1 MKTLTFTY
9 IYIYLF
15 LAIIKINQIN
25 CYRVVE
31 RLSDSSDSCDGVL
44 SPDLIKEIDSYQP
57 IVDRIVN
64 EATNGSFK
72 GRTWRDLSDFVDDYG
87 SRFTGTQNLEDAIDH
102 VLLRSREFG
111 LENVHG
117 DVVPVPRWIRGN
129 ESATMLS
136 PREKNLRM
144 LGLGYSN
151 GTGTSP
157 GGITAEA
164 IVVESFEELKKR
176 ASEVPGKIVV
186 YNQKFISYG
195 KTVEYRSRGAIEAAK
210 LGAVATLIRSITP
223 FSIYSPHTG
232 MMSYSESVKKIPA
245 ACITVEDAHLLGRL
259 AKRGKKLRINIKMD
273 AHLLKASGR
282 SRNLISEISGS
293 TKPEKVVVVSG
304 HVDSWDVGQGAMD
317 DGGGAFSSW
326 VSVLLLKG
334 LGLQAKRTIRSIMWT
349 AEEMGIIG
357 ANYYIKKYRSEE
369 KNLQMVME
377 SDIGTFL
384 PLGWEATGSP
394 EVICI
399 LRRITKLLSKM
410 TPLEVKT
417 PHSGPDIENW
427 VNDGVPGASLWNK
440 NERYFWFHHSEGDT
454 MDVEAPDNL
463 DMATALFAATS
474 YIIADINLDL
484 PRNP

>member
-357 ANYYIKKYRSEE
+357 ANYYIK
-369 KNLQMVME
+369 N
-377 SDIGTFL
+377 
-384 PLGWEATGSP
+384 
-394 EVICI
+394 
-399 LRRITKLLSKM
+399 
-410 TPLEVKT
+410 
-417 PHSGPDIENW
+417 GPDIENW

>member
-1 MKTLTFTY
+1 ME
-9 IYIYLF
+9 
-15 LAIIKINQIN
+15 IINILIVISVSINYGVN
-25 CYRVVE
+25 CYIVE
-31 RLSDSSDSCDGVL
+31 RFDENNCAGVL
-44 SPDLIKEIDSYQP
+44 APEVRREIDNYQP
-57 IVDRIVN
+57 IVNKIVN
-64 EATNGSFK
+64 KAINGSFK
-72 GRTWRDLSDFVDDYG
+72 GKTWMELSNFVDDFG
-87 SRFTGTQNLEDAIDH
+87 SRFTGTDNLENAIDKIME
-102 VLLRSREFG
+102 RSRELG

-117 DVVPVPRWIRGN
+117 DSAPVPRWIRGN
-129 ESATMLS
+129 ESATLIS
-136 PREKNLRM
+136 PRKKNLKM
-144 LGLGYSN
+144 LGLGYSI
-151 GTGTSP
+151 GTASQ
-157 GGITAEA
+157 GITADA
-164 IVVESFEELKKR
+164 IVVESFQELKTR

-195 KTVEYRSRGAIEAAK
+195 KSVIYRGRGAVEAAK
-210 LGAVATLIRSITP
+210 LGAVATLIRSVTP

-232 MMSYSESVKKIPA
+232 MMSYEDGVRKIPA
-245 ACITVEDAHLLGRL
+245 ACITVEDANLLARF
-259 AKRGKKLRINIKMD
+259 AKRGKNLRINVNMQAQRLPDVK
-273 AHLLKASGR
+273 
-282 SRNLISEISGS
+282 SRNVISEITGS
-293 TKPEKVVVVSG
+293 SKPEKAVIVSG
-304 HVDSWDVGQGAMD
+304 HIDSWDVGQGAMD

-326 VSVLLLKG
+326 ASVVLLKSLN
-334 LGLQAKRTIRSIMWT
+334 LRAKRTIRSIMWT

-357 ANYYIKKYRSEE
+357 ANYYIKKYESDE

-399 LRRITKLLSKM
+399 LNQITKMMSWM

-417 PHSGPDIENW
+417 PHSGPDIETW
-427 VNDGVPGASLWNK
+427 VNHGVPGASLWNK

-454 MDVEAPDNL
+454 IDVEAPDNL